1 MGFPGFNFQQEIL
14 WTGSMAHEPG
24 GALRSTVDQA
34 ATRTR
39 GAVMHRWCSARG
51 CSRSPVLTGSFRGGR
66 GS

>member
-51 CSRSPVLTGSFRGGR
+51 CSR
-66 GS
+66 